1 MFDVI
6 IRNGQVIDGTGKDRF
21 RADVGIVGDKVVKIG
36 DLSGE
41 DAAGVIDA
49 DGLIVAPGF
58 IDMHAHEYSVLA
70 DPRADSS
77 LRQGVTTMVMGNC
90 GMSLAP
96 AIGEGLPAVR
106 SMLQT
111 FGEAAGEVEIPW
123 SSMADHLSYLDE
135 NGLISNYVM
144 LVGHGT
150 VRASVMG
157 FDNRAPSADE
167 MEQMKQI
174 LAQAMEEGAWGLSS
188 GLIYLPAMYCDTSE
202 LIELAKVA
210 AEYGG
215 IYTSHI
221 RGEHDPILKDAIAE
235 AIEIGRQA
243 KIPVE
248 ISHFKAYGKS
258 LWGRADEFLAMMDDA
273 RAEGIDVDADAY
285 PYVATHTT
293 LRAILPAWMQE
304 GGTEK
309 IVERLSQPE
318 LRNKARQEIS
328 DGKVIYFKGVGWD
341 GVMIVRSKLDETL
354 DGRSVAEIAE
364 KRGKDP
370 CETAFDLLEV
380 EPALRATYFALS
392 EEDVRTIL
400 KHPLMRI
407 GSDSYALADHGV
419 LAQGR
424 PHPRCYGTFPR
435 VLGKYSRDEGLFTL
449 EEAVRKMTSMSA
461 QKVGLTGRGVL
472 EEGAF
477 ADVAVFNPETV
488 IDRATFEDPH
498 QYPVGIDY
506 VLVNGQVVVDAG
518 DYTGELVGKV
528 LRHK

>member
-6 IRNGQVIDGTGKDRF
+6 IKNGQVIDGTGRERF
-21 RADVGIVGDKVVKIG
+21 RADVGIEGDRITQIG
-36 DLSGE
+36 ELSGE
-41 DAAGVIDA
+41 AGRVIDA
-49 DGLIVAPGF
+49 DGMVVAPGF

-70 DPRADSS
+70 DPHADSK
-77 LRQGVTTMVMGNC
+77 LRQGVTTEVLGNC

-96 AIGEGLPAVR
+96 SVGKGVPAVR

-111 FGEAAGEVEIPW
+111 FGEAAGDIEIPW
-123 SSMADHLSYLDE
+123 SSMGEHLDYMEKL
-135 NGLISNYVM
+135 GVITNYIM

-150 VRASVMG
+150 IRASVLG
-157 FDNRAPSADE
+157 FDNRAPNADE
-167 MEQMKQI
+167 MEQMKA
-174 LAQAMEEGAWGLSS
+174 LVAQTMSDGAWGLSS
-188 GLIYLPAMYCDTSE
+188 GLIYLPAMYSDTAE
-202 LIELAKVA
+202 LVELAKVA
-210 AEYGG
+210 AAAGG

-285 PYVATHTT
+285 PYVATHTM

-304 GGTEK
+304 GGTDK
-309 IVERLSQPE
+309 LVQRLKQPE
-318 LRNKARQEIS
+318 LRSKAKDEIS
-328 DGKVIYFKGVGWD
+328 AGQVIYFKGVGWD
-341 GVMIVRSKLDETL
+341 GVKIVHSKLDESL
-354 DGRSVAEIAE
+354 DGRSVAEIAD
-364 KRGKDP
+364 KNGKDP
-370 CETAFDLLEV
+370 CETAFDLMEA

-392 EEDVRTIL
+392 EDDVRTVL

-407 GSDSYALADHGV
+407 GSDSYALADHGI
-419 LAQGR
+419 LAMGK

-435 VLGKYSRDEGLFTL
+435 VLGRYSRDEGLFPL

-461 QKVGLTGRGVL
+461 DKIGLAGRGVL

-506 VLVNGQVVVDAG
+506 VIVNGQVVVENG
-518 DYTGELVGKV
+518 SYTGQLAGKV

>member
-6 IRNGQVIDGTGKDRF
+6 IKNGQVIDGTGSERF
-21 RADVGIVGDKVVKIG
+21 RADVGIKGDKIVKIG
-36 DLSGE
+36 EMSGE
-41 DAAGVIDA
+41 ESSRVIDA

-58 IDMHAHEYSVLA
+58 IDMHAHEYSILA
-70 DPRADSS
+70 DSHADSK
-77 LRQGVTTMVMGNC
+77 LRQGVTTEVTGNC

-96 AIGEGLPAVR
+96 SQGRGVPAVR

-111 FGEAAGEVEIPW
+111 FGEAAGEIDIPW
-123 SSMADHLSYLDE
+123 SSMGEHLDYLDKQ
-135 NGLISNYVM
+135 GVITNYIL

-157 FDNRAPSADE
+157 FDDRAADADE

-174 LAQAMEEGAWGLSS
+174 VAQCMAEGAWGLSS
-188 GLIYLPAMYCDTSE
+188 GLIYLPALYSDTDE
-202 LIELAKVA
+202 IIELAKVA
-210 AEYGG
+210 AAAGG

-221 RGEHDPILKDAIAE
+221 RGEHDPLLKDAIAE

-243 KIPVE
+243 NIPVE
-248 ISHFKAYGKS
+248 ISHFKLYGKG
-258 LWGRADEFLAMMDDA
+258 LWGKADEFLRMMDDA
-273 RAEGIDVDADAY
+273 NAEGVDVGADAY
-285 PYVATHTT
+285 PYTAGHTM
-293 LRAILPAWMQE
+293 LRTILPSWMQE

-309 IVERLSQPE
+309 VVQRLKQPE
-318 LRNKARQEIS
+318 LRRKAKEEIS
-328 DGKVIYFKGVGWD
+328 AGEVIFFKGVGWD
-341 GVMIVRSKLDETL
+341 GVRIVHSVRDESI
-354 DGRSVAEIAE
+354 DGRSVAEIA
-364 KRGKDP
+364 KKLGKEP
-370 CETAFDLLEV
+370 PETAFDLIEA
-380 EPALRATYFALS
+380 EPALRANYFAMS
-392 EEDVRTIL
+392 EDDVRTIL

-435 VLGKYSRDEGLFTL
+435 VLGKYARDEGLFTM
-449 EEAVRKMTSMSA
+449 EQAVRKMTSMSA
-461 QKVGLTGRGVL
+461 QKIGLTGRGVL

-477 ADVAVFNPETV
+477 ADVVVFNPETV
-488 IDRATFEDPH
+488 IDQATFEDPH

-506 VLVNGQVVVDAG
+506 VMVNGQVVVENG
-518 DYTGELVGKV
+518 DYTGQLAGKV